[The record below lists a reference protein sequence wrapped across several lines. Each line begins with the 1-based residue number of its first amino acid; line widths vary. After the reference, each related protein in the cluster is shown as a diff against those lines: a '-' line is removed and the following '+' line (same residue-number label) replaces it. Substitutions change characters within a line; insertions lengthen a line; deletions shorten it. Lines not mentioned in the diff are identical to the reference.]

1 MKMLLKPL
9 NRLANMKK
17 LFSMLIMSTFS
28 FSLLGQSYQ
37 SLTLSNAIAKTL
49 QNNYDIKIDQQ
60 EVSDAK
66 QKNTWG
72 NAGKLPQINLSNNNR
87 GTVQVNQPAS
97 PFSLEGQ
104 NDNIQLDVG
113 IDLQWTLFNGQRV
126 RFRKEQLDNEEQ
138 LALLRHQ
145 LIMENKVEEVI
156 FQYYKVLLE
165 QEKLNVL
172 IKIQQNAEHRIQR
185 IEKGVQLGEN
195 SKFELTREK
204 TTYFTDSINLVD
216 QKLKVES
223 DLQQLN
229 YILGEEDINTPY
241 QLTDS
246 LEVPTLDLSASSVF
260 DKVNTQNN
268 QLGVINT
275 QLRQQQVNVQLSKT
289 NKIPTVSLESAYQ
302 GNLNWLTADYPTI
315 EGELIT
321 QTNKGHLY
329 GGFIGI
335 NVTVPVFNGGQNE
348 RKIQSSKIQFHKK
361 QLEQK
366 KKKLELKKEFHQ
378 LFSNYHY
385 NQEKVRIGYLSQKS
399 AEENL
404 QLSQEQLDLGS
415 ISVFDFRQVQNS
427 YMNASLNYFTA
438 QYELILSQV
447 RLLKISGEILK

>member
-1 MKMLLKPL
+1 
-9 NRLANMKK
+9 
-17 LFSMLIMSTFS
+17 MSTFS

>member
-1 MKMLLKPL
+1 
-9 NRLANMKK
+9 MKK

-185 IEKGVQLGEN
+185 IE
-195 SKFELTREK
+195 
-204 TTYFTDSINLVD
+204 
-216 QKLKVES
+216 
-223 DLQQLN
+223 
-229 YILGEEDINTPY
+229 
-241 QLTDS
+241 
-246 LEVPTLDLSASSVF
+246 
-260 DKVNTQNN
+260 
-268 QLGVINT
+268 VI
-275 QLRQQQVNVQLSKT
+275 
-289 NKIPTVSLESAYQ
+289 
-302 GNLNWLTADYPTI
+302 
-315 EGELIT
+315 
-321 QTNKGHLY
+321 
-329 GGFIGI
+329 
-335 NVTVPVFNGGQNE
+335 
-348 RKIQSSKIQFHKK
+348 
-361 QLEQK
+361 
-366 KKKLELKKEFHQ
+366 
-378 LFSNYHY
+378 
-385 NQEKVRIGYLSQKS
+385 
-399 AEENL
+399 
-404 QLSQEQLDLGS
+404 
-415 ISVFDFRQVQNS
+415 
-427 YMNASLNYFTA
+427 
-438 QYELILSQV
+438 
-447 RLLKISGEILK
+447 

>member
-1 MKMLLKPL
+1 
-9 NRLANMKK
+9 MKK

>member
-1 MKMLLKPL
+1 MK
-9 NRLANMKK
+9 
-17 LFSMLIMSTFS
+17 
-28 FSLLGQSYQ
+28 
-37 SLTLSNAIAKTL
+37 
-49 QNNYDIKIDQQ
+49 
-60 EVSDAK
+60 
-66 QKNTWG
+66 
-72 NAGKLPQINLSNNNR
+72 
-87 GTVQVNQPAS
+87 
-97 PFSLEGQ
+97 
-104 NDNIQLDVG
+104 
-113 IDLQWTLFNGQRV
+113 
-126 RFRKEQLDNEEQ
+126 
-138 LALLRHQ
+138 
-145 LIMENKVEEVI
+145 
-156 FQYYKVLLE
+156 
-165 QEKLNVL
+165 
-172 IKIQQNAEHRIQR
+172 
-185 IEKGVQLGEN
+185 
-195 SKFELTREK
+195 
-204 TTYFTDSINLVD
+204 
-216 QKLKVES
+216 
-223 DLQQLN
+223 
-229 YILGEEDINTPY
+229 
-241 QLTDS
+241 
-246 LEVPTLDLSASSVF
+246 
-260 DKVNTQNN
+260 
-268 QLGVINT
+268 
-275 QLRQQQVNVQLSKT
+275 QQQVNVQLSKT

-321 QTNKGHLY
+321 QTNKGYLY

-404 QLSQEQLDLGS
+404 QLSKEQLDLGS